1 MKSPRTRR
9 IPSLYRKPW
18 YFLAFAISPT
28 LSLLAYNLSQ
38 IRPEAGLRSLLLVL
52 ALAGLLWGFLRPIYR
67 QAVRASFA
75 ASALLLLF
83 FSYGQVLDYLSS
95 KVEFVQLP
103 CLLAG
108 CWLVLALLALAWAG
122 RRKAS
127 FVQATVGLNVVALAL
142 VLYPTVQI
150 AVWSFPR
157 QTHLPV
163 DDHAPLQ
170 TLQVAEDAVLPDIYY
185 IIVDSYGRSD
195 LLDQAFDFDN
205 TDFLL
210 QLEQMGF
217 FIADETQSNYNRTD
231 VSLASSLNLDYLQ
244 ALDDAYQP
252 PNLGRRT
259 LWESIR
265 HNTVRYQLEQLG
277 YQTYAFATGFGWSE
291 WTDADVFI
299 SPSPFFSA
307 MTGFETMLV
316 RTTPL
321 RHLQELGWINLDEID
336 GQRYRERTALILERV
351 GDVARQ
357 PGPKFVFVHIIPP
370 HPPFVYA
377 PDGSPTDPSSF
388 LNADRRY
395 TTATYMQGYHN
406 QAAYISSQLPAL
418 LEEILA
424 GSAQPPVIVLQGD
437 HAPWLQSGH
446 RKFLILNAYFLPGH
460 ADVLYPTI
468 SPVNT
473 FRTIFNV
480 YFGAEYEILPD
491 ISYYS
496 PVPNIYEFEQ
506 CPNPFLE
513 P

>member
-1 MKSPRTRR
+1 MFRSFFQ
-9 IPSLYRKPW
+9 KPW
-18 YFLAFAISPT
+18 YFLAFALSPT
-28 LSLLAYNLSQ
+28 LSLLAYNISQ
-38 IRPEAGLRSLLLVL
+38 VRPEAGLRSLLFVLLLSGLIWGLFRLV
-52 ALAGLLWGFLRPIYR
+52 YR
-67 QAVRASFA
+67 QTHRASFV

-83 FSYGQVLDYLSS
+83 FSYGQVLDYLAA
-95 KVEFVQLP
+95 KLEFAQLP
-103 CLLAG
+103 
-108 CWLVLALLALAWAG
+108 WLVAGLWLALVFLALAWAG
-122 RRKAS
+122 RRKAA
-127 FVQATVGLNVVALAL
+127 FERAAVGLNVVALAL
-142 VLYPTVQI
+142 TLYPAIQI
-150 AVWSFPR
+150 GVWSFPR
-157 QTHLPV
+157 RTHLPV

-170 TLQVAEDAVLPDIYY
+170 TLHPPEVVTPPDIYY

-195 LLDQAFDFDN
+195 LLQQAFDFDN
-205 TDFLL
+205 TEFLQ

-217 FIADETQSNYNRTD
+217 VIADETQSNYNRTD

-265 HNTVRYQLEQLG
+265 HSTVRYQLEQLG
-277 YQTYAFATGFGWSE
+277 YRTYAFATGFGWSE

-321 RHLQELGWINLDEID
+321 RHLQDLGWINLDEID
-336 GQRYRERTALILERV
+336 GQRYRERTALIFDRLGE
-351 GDVARQ
+351 VARQ

-377 PDGSPTDPSSF
+377 PDGSPTDPASF

-395 TTATYMQGYHN
+395 TSVSYTQGYQN
-406 QAAYISSQLPAL
+406 QVAYITSRLPGL
-418 LEEILA
+418 LESILSN
-424 GSAQPPVIVLQGD
+424 SAQLPVIVLQGD
-437 HAPWLQSGH
+437 HAPWLQSGN
-446 RKFLILNAYFLPGH
+446 RKFLILNAYFLPEH
-460 ADVLYPTI
+460 ADLLYPTI

-473 FRTIFNV
+473 FRVVFNA
-480 YFGAEYEILPD
+480 YFGADYELLPD

-506 CPNPFLE
+506 FPNPYLE